1 MAGGACPVAREGE
14 LEGEASSSF
23 PCLSGLRAGVPI
35 VTSYSKRNLSRSIL
49 EKHKHLIG
57 IT

>member
-1 MAGGACPVAREGE
+1 MAREGK